1 MYVGSNQNQMSP
13 LLGSCLYIATRVFI
27 KHAKTDESRQLSIS
41 NLEFI
46 ATAMLAI
53 GKRHPITK
61 HFSAQLDLDI
71 EAAGIEMPSS
81 FARKHGQSAIRTRI
95 DALLAK

>member
-1 MYVGSNQNQMSP
+1 MSP
-13 LLGSCLYIATRVFI
+13 LLGSCLYIAARVFI
-27 KHAKTDESRQLSIS
+27 QHAKKDESRQLSIS

-53 GKRHPITK
+53 GKKHPITK
-61 HFSAQLDLDI
+61 HFSAQLELDI
-71 EAAGIEMPSS
+71 EAAGIEIPPS
-81 FARKHGQSAIRTRI
+81 FARNHKQSATRTPV